1 MECGLEVPVELER
14 VGGGWKRA
22 RSSVSAAVE
31 MAQAIARS
39 RLQDYTAT
47 PLMRLQPISTTT
59 TTTTGWTED
68 SSHDDISL
76 ATRDDV
82 RPRTAAVAKR
92 CYEKTLLIQSPEC
105 AKRKP
110 LAPFGTGEYVSY
122 TSDVVVYCYESLSS
136 SSVFQVARPTSQYIH
151 EITEHRQ
158 TL

>member
-1 MECGLEVPVELER
+1 MESER

-47 PLMRLQPISTTT
+47 PLMRLQPTST

-82 RPRTAAVAKR
+82 LPRTAAVAKR

-110 LAPFGTGEYVSY
+110 PAPFGTGEYVSY

-151 EITEHRQ
+151 KITEHKE